1 MKLVVIG
8 TGYVGL
14 VTGTC
19 FAEMGNEVICVDQDA
34 DKLERL
40 RQGQMPIYE
49 PGLEPM
55 VLDNVRAGR
64 LSFSGDLAA
73 ALPGAS
79 MAFIA
84 VGTPSG
90 EDGRADLSQVLAVAA
105 AIARHMQ
112 APLLVVNKSTVPV
125 GTGDRVSEILR
136 AGLQQRGLDLAVE
149 VVSNPEFLKEGAAIE
164 DFMRPDRIIV
174 GTDQARARA
183 LMETLYA
190 PFMRNHH
197 KLMFMGRRD
206 AEMSKYAANAM
217 LATKISFINE
227 MALLAESLGADI
239 EQVRQGIGADQRIGY
254 HFIYPGCGYGGSCFP
269 KDVKALIGMAQEA
282 GIEPSLLQAVEAR
295 NQAQKERLFAK
306 LEQHL
311 GDLAQRRIAVW
322 GLAFKPG
329 TDDTREAPATRLLQ
343 QLLVA
348 GAQVRAHDPVAMA
361 HSRREFAA
369 ACAEGSLTYVEDP
382 YEAAEGADALVLVTE
397 WKPYRQPDF
406 TRLRQRMRT
415 PVIIDGRNQYQPTV
429 LRELGFIYSG
439 IGR

>member
-112 APLLVVNKSTVPV
+112 ASPY
-125 GTGDRVSEILR
+125 G
-136 AGLQQRGLDLAVE
+136 
-149 VVSNPEFLKEGAAIE
+149 
-164 DFMRPDRIIV
+164 
-174 GTDQARARA
+174 
-183 LMETLYA
+183 
-190 PFMRNHH
+190 NH
-197 KLMFMGRRD
+197 
-206 AEMSKYAANAM
+206 
-217 LATKISFINE
+217 
-227 MALLAESLGADI
+227 
-239 EQVRQGIGADQRIGY
+239 
-254 HFIYPGCGYGGSCFP
+254 
-269 KDVKALIGMAQEA
+269 
-282 GIEPSLLQAVEAR
+282 
-295 NQAQKERLFAK
+295 
-306 LEQHL
+306 
-311 GDLAQRRIAVW
+311 
-322 GLAFKPG
+322 
-329 TDDTREAPATRLLQ
+329 
-343 QLLVA
+343 
-348 GAQVRAHDPVAMA
+348 
-361 HSRREFAA
+361 
-369 ACAEGSLTYVEDP
+369 
-382 YEAAEGADALVLVTE
+382 
-397 WKPYRQPDF
+397 
-406 TRLRQRMRT
+406 
-415 PVIIDGRNQYQPTV
+415 
-429 LRELGFIYSG
+429 
-439 IGR
+439 